1 MRIHLSEGVVL
12 LLLVFD
18 PCGWV
23 GEASFGDEG
32 LAHGSVPTA
41 IFCFNGFEL
50 QRLFQQ
56 RLLFST
62 ATFRQRLLLAA
73 CVVVVLILC
82 YQKGNLDWQKLGHIL
97 KGLLLH
103 FSTVLLHSKVLIVT

>member
-41 IFCFNGFEL
+41 IFVATVLCYNGYFL
-50 QRLFQQ
+50 A
-56 RLLFST
+56 T
-62 ATFRQRLLLAA
+62 ATFWQRLLLAA
-73 CVVVVLILC
+73 CGVVVLIIC

-103 FSTVLLHSKVLIVT
+103 ISTVLLHSKVLIVT